1 MILTRG
7 ARITGAVLSAVLAAM
22 VLGWIVRDV
31 RAAGEPQDL
40 LRYWAGYTGSRPEG
54 QPATLQADAVLLVV
68 YVCAFLA
75 ALRSSVAAS
84 TLVVTGIVTF
94 ALRLPGVWTIGGS
107 WMDGRYGDE
116 LRTRALVGTFVALG
130 AGLALIVTGAAGRRQ
145 PAGSHEPRP
154 TRPGQGAGVVAFLV
168 FGASGVVMIAWEI
181 RQFVTLPSEL
191 YPDWFIG
198 GRVILTGLTAAPPGW
213 SSVALAV
220 ICLVVAWTALFR
232 AVHARPLGMTAA
244 GFLLVAGVC
253 GIARAHH
260 HRMVDHFGDLG
271 AEQQLTVLTSVLFAL
286 AGATGLLALARRGFE
301 DADGRDQEYG
311 GYGYPQ
317 TDAQG
322 YGYPQSGGPGY
333 GYPQPGGPGYGYPQ
347 SGGPGYGYP
356 QSGGPGHPQSGGP
369 GHGHPPGGGA
379 GSSPPPPA
387 SPPPGW

>member
-31 RAAGEPQDL
+31 RAVGDPEGL
-40 LRYWAGYTGSRPEG
+40 LRYWAGYTGARPDG

-68 YVCAFLA
+68 HVCAFVA

-84 TLVVTGIVTF
+84 TLVATGVVTF
-94 ALRLPGVWTIGGS
+94 ALRLPGVWTIGAS
-107 WMDGRYGDE
+107 STDGRYGDE

-130 AGLALIVTGAAGRRQ
+130 AALALIVTGAAGRRQ
-145 PAGSHEPRP
+145 PAGSWERLP
-154 TRPGQGAGVVAFLV
+154 TRPGQAAGVTAFLV
-168 FGASGVVMIAWEI
+168 FGASGTVMIAWEI

-198 GRVILTGLTAAPPGW
+198 GRFVLTGLTAAPPGW

-232 AVHARPLGMTAA
+232 AVHARPLGMIAA

-253 GIARAHH
+253 GIARAFHL
-260 HRMVDHFGDLG
+260 RMVEHFGDLG
-271 AEQQLTVLTSVLFAL
+271 AEQQLMVLTSVLFAL
-286 AGATGLLALARRGFE
+286 AGATGLLVLARRGFE
-301 DADGRDQEYG
+301 DADGRDQGYG

-333 GYPQPGGPGYGYPQ
+333 GYPQ
-347 SGGPGYGYP
+347 
-356 QSGGPGHPQSGGP
+356 SGGP
-369 GHGHPPGGGA
+369 GHGYPPGGA
-379 GSSPPPPA
+379 GSPPPPA